1 MWRILRQSRNRRN
14 YRLIYVQIRN
24 TEYQIKI
31 KMKHL
36 QQEQG
41 AIYVEFEQVQEIAV
55 EQSMKVSK

>member
-41 AIYVEFEQVQEIAV
+41 AIYVGFEQVQEMDV
-55 EQSMKVSK
+55 EQSIKVSG